1 MRILDI
7 DSNKKIDNIMILL
20 TKKEI
25 IQLLGYSKQLIDNP
39 SADHHHLSSDDYQN
53 EITICIYDHE
63 NIDNFN
69 PRVQKLIRDDE

>member
-7 DSNKKIDNIMILL
+7 DSNKKIDNVMILL

-25 IQLLGYSKQLIDNP
+25 IQLIGYSKQLIDNP
-39 SADHHHLSSDDYQN
+39 SADHHHLS
-53 EITICIYDHE
+53 ITICIYDHE